1 MVRLIR
7 WLAGYVEFE
16 FNGGFASGF
25 VDECYAERVNLHDI
39 KQCENGLKGI
49 CLAREYKRLHSIA
62 HRHGGTVKIT
72 KRHGLLFPILKIQ
85 KRFGLLLGAISFI
98 IIINTLGGFIWSIE
112 VQEND
117 FAGSA
122 EITQLLGQNGFHE
135 GVSWR
140 GADLSTLENII
151 MATYKECAW
160 VHINRYGCKA
170 VVELRE
176 AVIQPEVDDST
187 GRANLKATK
196 DGVIVYTN
204 IKRGWDIV
212 KIGSAVTK
220 GDILASGVKESE
232 LNKTNLFTHASGEV
246 IARVKEPIRLTVSR
260 RQTGKLYTAEEEK
273 NELIFFGLRL
283 PLSLKN
289 IDKKSCEIKE
299 KTDYLTL
306 NNVALP
312 IGITTAKYKHFE
324 IHEKPLSSK
333 ELIKLTEKEVDN
345 KLKKDFADCE
355 IVSKK
360 IDITLST
367 ESATASGYVIV
378 LENIAQEV
386 EF

>member
-7 WLAGYVEFE
+7 WLVGYVEFE
-16 FNGGFASGF
+16 VRGGFSSGF

-39 KQCENGLKGI
+39 RQCENGLKGI
-49 CLAREYKRLHSIA
+49 CLAREYRRLHSIA
-62 HRHGGTVKIT
+62 HRHGATVKIT
-72 KRHGLLFPILKIQ
+72 KRHGLLFPILKVQ
-85 KRFGLLLGAISFI
+85 RRLGLLLGAISFI
-98 IIINTLGGFIWSIE
+98 IIINTLGGFIWNIE
-112 VQEND
+112 VQENG
-117 FAGSA
+117 FADSA
-122 EITQLLGQNGFHE
+122 EITQLLNQNGFHE

-140 GADLSTLENII
+140 SADLSTLENII

-160 VHINRYGCKA
+160 VHINRYGSKA

-176 AVIQPEVDDST
+176 AVIQPTVDDST

-204 IKRGWDIV
+204 IRRGWDIV

-260 RQTGKLYTAEEEK
+260 RQTSKLYTAEEK
-273 NELIFFGLRL
+273 SRELIFFGLRI
-283 PLSLKN
+283 PLTLKG
-289 IDKKSCEIKE
+289 IDKKSCEIEE
-299 KTDYLTL
+299 KVDYITL
-306 NNVALP
+306 NNVDLP
-312 IGITTAKYKHFE
+312 IGIATTEYKHFE
-324 IHEKPLSSK
+324 VVEKTLSSR
-333 ELIKLTEKEVDN
+333 ELIKLTEKEVE
-345 KLKKDFADCE
+345 KRLKKDFADCE
-355 IVSKK
+355 IISKK

-367 ESATASGYVIV
+367 ESATASGYIFV